1 MQKSSYLLIC
11 LAVLTSILS
20 GCTNVIRGS
29 EELYMKPGALDPAVP
44 SERIVFDKYSFRFM
58 EKYRVSH
65 LWFGFG
71 GCGYGSLRTTK
82 TPEVESGV
90 NIWRKYSSA
99 IFERDNL
106 IWNQKDE
113 FSSEDFNLTSRF
125 RSIKRTAPVT
135 EYNPATK
142 NREVVGYKELEDGL
156 RTMCFQAWT
165 GLDMGISLDIY
176 QYPIAWWQDL
186 LTKGYAEKGLFTYK
200 RIIGSNAWN
209 VFEIPLRPRLPS
221 GGNSPHKYYVMEIGD
236 TGFTMGFGLFAAQE
250 ASRNPQAF
258 AAMEKMFMR
267 QLESVRIEP
276 WTEQTAAEQE
286 ALRLKALAIQRE
298 ECIEKYQRRP
308 KDAPRWCHV
317 HLGIAPANK

>member
-1 MQKSSYLLIC
+1 MQKKSYLLIC

-20 GCTNVIRGS
+20 GCTNVIRAS

-156 RTMCFQAWT
+156 QAMCGQSWT
-165 GLDMGISLDIY
+165 GINMAISLQFYEYSLADWDEAVRKNPRFADPRKSQVKIGANTWTVY
-176 QYPIAWWQDL
+176 DSGIQPP
-186 LTKGYAEKGLFTYK
+186 EKTTFT
-200 RIIGSNAWN
+200 
-209 VFEIPLRPRLPS
+209 RPYRL
-221 GGNSPHKYYVMEIGD
+221 YVLPVGD
-236 TGFTMGFGLFAAQE
+236 TGYSMGWRLNANE
-250 ASRNPQAF
+250 DSLKNPQAF

-317 HLGIAPANK
+317 HLGITPATH